1 MRLFVGAA
9 ALGSLSAAGRKLGLS
24 PAAASARLS
33 KLEAALRTKLIDRST
48 RQLRLTEEGRLYHR
62 HCSAALQAIDDAE
75 DALHASQNAIRGK
88 IRISASADFGRHLLN
103 EWLEE
108 FVSTQAELKIALT
121 LTDSLSDLLHDDVD
135 FAIRFGKPDSDTL
148 VARKLAPN
156 WRVLCAS
163 PAYLAR
169 HGTPRTPTDLA
180 AHQFVVLVTAAGP
193 LNEFRFAAAGKR
205 RTHTVAMENAW
216 ETNDGALARAW
227 TLAGYGIA
235 RKTIW
240 DAAQDIRA
248 GTLKAVLPDLIE
260 SEAGVYAVFQR
271 NRYMTPRVRALL
283 DFLIGRFQQASSEI
297 LAGLPSP
304 SASANPN

>member
-1 MRLFVGAA
+1 MRLFVAAA

-33 KLEAALRTKLIDRST
+33 KLEVALRTKLIDRST

-62 HCSAALQAIDDAE
+62 HCAVALQAIDDAE
-75 DALHASQNAIRGK
+75 DALHASHAVVRGK

-108 FVSTQAELKIALT
+108 FASTQAELKIALT
-121 LTDSLSDLLHDDVD
+121 LTDSLSDLLQDDVD

-169 HGTPRTPTDLA
+169 QGVPRTPADLA
-180 AHQFVVLVTAAGP
+180 AHRFVVLVTAAGP
-193 LNEFRFAAAGKR
+193 LNEFRFAATGKQR
-205 RTHTVAMENAW
+205 IHTVAMENAW

-227 TLAGYGIA
+227 TLAGHGIA

-248 GTLKAVLPDLIE
+248 GTLKAVLPDFIE
-260 SEAGVYAVFQR
+260 NEAGVYAVFHR

-283 DFLIGRFQQASSEI
+283 DFLIDRFQHASSDM

-304 SASANPN
+304 SAAVNKD